1 MFKKNGFTLLEVLI
15 AMVVLAIGLL
25 GLAGIQAIGLR
36 NNQSAYHRSQATQ
49 LAYDMADRMRV
60 NRVALTN
67 GNYDNGATS
76 ANDCEANSCTPAQ
89 MAGYDIAQWNAA
101 LADQLPGGVGV
112 ACIDNS
118 SEDGTSAAPACDGNG
133 TTYAVKIW
141 WDDNRSGASDQR
153 FVTTLRP

>member
-67 GNYDNGATS
+67 GEYNNGAAT

-89 MAGYDIAQWNAA
+89 MAGYDIAQWNTA

-112 ACIDNS
+112 ACIDS
-118 SEDGTSAAPACDGNG
+118 TSEDGTSAAPACDGNG
-133 TTYAVKIW
+133 TTYAVKVW

-153 FVTTLRP
+153 FVMTLRP

>member
-15 AMVVLAIGLL
+15 AMIVLAIGLL

-60 NRVALTN
+60 NRAALTN
-67 GNYDNGATS
+67 GEYNNGAAT

-112 ACIDNS
+112 TCIDS
-118 SEDGTSAAPACDGNG
+118 TSEDGTSAAPACDGNG
-133 TTYAVKIW
+133 TTYAVKVW

-153 FVTTLRP
+153 FVMTLRP